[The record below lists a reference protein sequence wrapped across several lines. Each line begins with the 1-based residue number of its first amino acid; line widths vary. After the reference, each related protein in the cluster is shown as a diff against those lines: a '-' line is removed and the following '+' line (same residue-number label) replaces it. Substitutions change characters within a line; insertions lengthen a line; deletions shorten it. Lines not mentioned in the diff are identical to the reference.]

1 MQGAAHFSLALCKYK
16 MVYDINQI
24 KVRKNEPIRY
34 KFIFPFC
41 LIRFICYTKWI
52 YIGGKSV
59 VDNCRPIGSWLST
72 VWPININR
80 TADNYQPQNRCWIEI
95 FKALINRRYAKCL
108 LENKYSIAFSKFNCF
123 LSIYKK
129 KN

>member
-16 MVYDINQI
+16 MVYNINQI

-52 YIGGKSV
+52 YNGGKSV
-59 VDNCRPIGSWLST
+59 VDNYQPNGRLLLTMRLT
-72 VWPININR
+72 VIDR
-80 TADNYQPQNRCWIEI
+80 MADNYRPL
-95 FKALINRRYAKCL
+95 KTTGIN
-108 LENKYSIAFSKFNCF
+108 EES
-123 LSIYKK
+123 
-129 KN
+129 